1 MMRRLMSLSLSALA
15 AAMPLTNAR
24 ADDATEYGAYLSGEC
39 VTCHR
44 SGNTDGKIPTLA
56 GRERGEI
63 LTALAA
69 FKTGERAS
77 RVMQD
82 VAARLADD
90 EMQALAAYFSSLT
103 TSIECRQEPSQEK
116 KC

>member
-1 MMRRLMSLSLSALA
+1 
-15 AAMPLTNAR
+15 
-24 ADDATEYGAYLSGEC
+24 
-39 VTCHR
+39 
-44 SGNTDGKIPTLA
+44 
-56 GRERGEI
+56 
-63 LTALAA
+63 
-69 FKTGERAS
+69 
-77 RVMQD
+77 MQD